1 MKEIRT
7 VGIIGLGKMGMPM
20 ARLLRERGFTVI
32 GYDATLS
39 AIKAALGLGI
49 QPVMPAHERAALR
62 CG

>member
-32 GYDATLS
+32 GYDV
-39 AIKAALGLGI
+39 KAASGLGI